1 MEEEPAV
8 PSTVKTPPEELR
20 PENAV
25 FKKEEVNPYI
35 KDMQALLESM
45 NVTSYEENVIPFLL
59 EFYSDLRNKLISEAK
74 TYAEV
79 AGSGQITKVHISDA
93 TLSILKRNFAMG
105 RTYNG
110 DKEVNE
116 SVRLRKDEEGVVL
129 PNQVNLL
136 DTTDP
141 VLELTEK

>member
-1 MEEEPAV
+1 
-8 PSTVKTPPEELR
+8 
-20 PENAV
+20 
-25 FKKEEVNPYI
+25 
-35 KDMQALLESM
+35 
-45 NVTSYEENVIPFLL
+45 
-59 EFYSDLRNKLISEAK
+59 
-74 TYAEV
+74 
-79 AGSGQITKVHISDA
+79 
-93 TLSILKRNFAMG
+93 MG
-105 RTYNG
+105 RTVCVDGFHHGYYNG